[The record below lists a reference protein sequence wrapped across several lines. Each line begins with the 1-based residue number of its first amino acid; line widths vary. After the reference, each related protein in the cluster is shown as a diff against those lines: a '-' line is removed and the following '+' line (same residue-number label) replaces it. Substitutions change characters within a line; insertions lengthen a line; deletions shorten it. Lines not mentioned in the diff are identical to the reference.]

1 MVQSLCRY
9 NLEVLEKYCF
19 KDSYLRVLM
28 EMAVR
33 GCQVHPEIFFIGDGK
48 YLDRSFLVIVA
59 ASG

>member
-1 MVQSLCRY
+1 
-9 NLEVLEKYCF
+9 
-19 KDSYLRVLM
+19 M

-33 GCQVHPEIFFIGDGK
+33 GCQLHPDIFFIGDEK